1 MLKLELLVGVKL
13 AQAEP
18 LLVLLDG
25 METGAVAWRQST
37 HLLQKKASFLPAAAA
52 NPAASGPQL
61 LPHPGASINRLTFQ
75 SSSVSEPKQRPSVC
89 LPGSTAEM
97 IHRVIRILKSFDRN
111 DLCRS
116 FVLSLAQIVKNLTLK
131 SCNVVLLCKAVSLA

>member
-37 HLLQKKASFLPAAAA
+37 HLLQKKHLSFLQ
-52 NPAASGPQL
+52 QL
-61 LPHPGASINRLTFQ
+61 LTQLLAA
-75 SSSVSEPKQRPSVC
+75 PSCC
-89 LPGSTAEM
+89 L
-97 IHRVIRILKSFDRN
+97 IL
-111 DLCRS
+111 
-116 FVLSLAQIVKNLTLK
+116 VLQ
-131 SCNVVLLCKAVSLA
+131 